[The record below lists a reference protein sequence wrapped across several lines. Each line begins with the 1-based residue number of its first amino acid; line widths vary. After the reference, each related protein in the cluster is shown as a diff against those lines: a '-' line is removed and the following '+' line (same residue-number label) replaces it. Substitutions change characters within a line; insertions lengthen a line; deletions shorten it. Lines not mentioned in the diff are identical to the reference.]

1 MSDHDAAAI
10 VAAMKEVQVS
20 GTTAAR
26 HLRGE
31 LFEVRADGE
40 HQTFRI
46 LFATEGRTQQVL
58 LALEGFSKKTQ
69 KTPPE
74 VIRRAEKRLADWHRR
89 ARA

>member
-1 MSDHDAAAI
+1 M
-10 VAAMKEVQVS
+10 
-20 GTTAAR
+20 AR
-26 HLRGE
+26 PQNERRQATRQGVHRLVVRPRRGG
-31 LFEVRADGE
+31 DE